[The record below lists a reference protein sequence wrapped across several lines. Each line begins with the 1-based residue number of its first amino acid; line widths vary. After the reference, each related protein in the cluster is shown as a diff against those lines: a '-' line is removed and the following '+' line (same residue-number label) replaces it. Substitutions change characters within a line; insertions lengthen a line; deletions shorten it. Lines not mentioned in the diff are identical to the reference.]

1 MNEAVLYF
9 LSFKSYVV
17 LPVLIF
23 LLALLFR
30 IRLRT
35 AVEAALTLGIGF
47 VGIFMTFDYFI
58 AVITPAV
65 QALIQRTGLRLNV
78 LDAGWPPLAAITWS
92 FELAPLL
99 LVVLMGI
106 NVLMLLLRW
115 TRTVNIDI
123 WNYWHVILLAA
134 MVHHARGSVLI
145 TLAVS
150 AAVFILV
157 LKLAEWTAPMVNRFS
172 GMQGICIP
180 HLSGIVHFPIA
191 LLLNSLMDRIPGL
204 RAIDAKPEAIQRRF
218 GLLGEPMILGLLLGL
233 GLGIGAGYDLKG
245 LTELGVN
252 FAAVIFILP
261 KMCAVLGHSL
271 IPISEGMKDFIRAR
285 FPKLGATYIGLD
297 VAVLFGM
304 PSVMVSSLLL
314 IPVALTAAFVLPGVR
329 FIPLGELTNIVVPMA
344 FVAVATG
351 GNVIRAFLIGIPMI
365 ITSLYVASGMA
376 PFFTAL
382 AAEARYSLPGYDG
395 LFTSFLDGGN
405 YFRAW
410 VTQLTALNPWALAAL
425 PVAAALVYHT
435 YRHTRADA
443 GQINS

>member
-17 LPVLIF
+17 LPVIIF

-58 AVITPAV
+58 GVITPAV
-65 QALIQRTGLRLNV
+65 QALIQRTGLQLNV

-106 NVLMLLLRW
+106 NVLMLVLRW

-134 MVHHARGSVLI
+134 MVHHGRGSV
-145 TLAVS
+145 AVTV
-150 AAVFILV
+150 AVFILV

-180 HLSGIVHFPIA
+180 HLSGIVHFPLA
-191 LLLNSLMDRIPGL
+191 LLLNGLMERIPGL

-233 GLGIGAGYDLKG
+233 GLGAGAGYDLKG
-245 LTELGVN
+245 LSELGVN

-261 KMCAVLGHSL
+261 RMCAVLGHSL
-271 IPISEGMKDFIRAR
+271 IPISEGMKDFIKAR
-285 FPKLGATYIGLD
+285 FPDMGATYIGLD

-304 PSVMVSSLLL
+304 PAVMVSSLLL
-314 IPVALTAAFVLPGVR
+314 IPVALAAAFVLPGVR

-435 YRHTRADA
+435 YRVTRRDG
-443 GQINS
+443 GQISS